1 MVRFSAALW
10 GGALRDDTKN
20 GCVADYLLRDC
31 QAKDFNLNTTKTP
44 AHSKMPTFDGYDSEI
59 IKIRNFI
66 QDLGSA
72 VKKLEG
78 SRDELQS
85 YLNETNTTGREFK
98 DFQESDH
105 KVTKLS
111 EDASQ
116 IAKKAKSDLQIAF
129 VGSVSAGKSSMINT
143 ILNDDI
149 LPVEKAETTFCSVA
163 ITGTAKSGGW
173 KAKVRDTGEHL
184 ECPKDLK
191 ELLRFLKGKEE
202 KKKFKIEPSSVI
214 DVQWPIK
221 DCTALVDSVI
231 LYDTPG
237 IGQRDRTTDAVVT
250 LCREVDVIVAVMN
263 IFSPNLQNV
272 S

>member
-1 MVRFSAALW
+1 M
-10 GGALRDDTKN
+10 
-20 GCVADYLLRDC
+20 
-31 QAKDFNLNTTKTP
+31 P
-44 AHSKMPTFDGYDSEI
+44 AFDGYDSAI
-59 IKIRNFI
+59 IKIKHVI

-78 SRDELQS
+78 SRDKLQS
-85 YLNETNTTGREFK
+85 YLNETNTTGSEFK

-111 EDASQ
+111 EDTSQ
-116 IAKKAKSDLQIAF
+116 IAKKAKSKLQIAF

-149 LPVEKAETTFCSVA
+149 LPVAKAETTFCSVA
-163 ITGTAKSGGW
+163 ITGTAKSSEW
-173 KAKVRDTGEHL
+173 KAHVRDTGKDL
-184 ECPKDLK
+184 ECQKDLK
-191 ELLRFLKGKEE
+191 ELLKFLKGKEE

-214 DVQWPIK
+214 DVLWPIK
-221 DCTALVDSVI
+221 DCTALVDSVT

-250 LCREVDVIVAVMN
+250 LCREVDAIVAVMN
-263 IFSPNLQNV
+263 IFSPNLQSV